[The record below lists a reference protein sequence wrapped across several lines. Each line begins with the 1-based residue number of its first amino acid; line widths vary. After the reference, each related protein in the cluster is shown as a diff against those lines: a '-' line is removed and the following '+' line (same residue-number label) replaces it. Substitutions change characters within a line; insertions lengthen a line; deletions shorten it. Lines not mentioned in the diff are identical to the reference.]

1 MPHVDDLG
9 HIGREQRIRGDNM
22 RLINDQSAGRGLQQQ
37 VKIGKRYE
45 DSQSTGSCIW
55 LRPLLVG
62 KYCANPNS

>member
-1 MPHVDDLG
+1 
-9 HIGREQRIRGDNM
+9 M